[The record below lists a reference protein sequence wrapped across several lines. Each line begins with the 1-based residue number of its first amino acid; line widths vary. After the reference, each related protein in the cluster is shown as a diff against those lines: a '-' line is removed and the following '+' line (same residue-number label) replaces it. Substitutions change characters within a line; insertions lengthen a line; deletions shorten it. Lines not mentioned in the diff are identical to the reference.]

1 MSTPSTP
8 SYSASTAASA
18 TRNKPTM
25 SWLSPKRRRTTSNL
39 KTVRQGQGDVNSISE
54 ERQDEASVAVNHH
67 QAVGR
72 PVLSPRAATHFA
84 GISSNRRRES
94 LEVAKSGKKDVVGGR
109 KERGDSVIDVGGVG
123 LEVEGRRGVGAVESP
138 LDVGPANHGDIS
150 TQLAHM
156 NDVLTAH
163 TERMEIMAR
172 AQAESE
178 QRIRTMLEGASPRR
192 SSAEFLDLSHLW
204 TYLDRIQGTVEQLV
218 EEHRELKK
226 SREDSPETTAVVSVL
241 ELSRVIERLDSLQS
255 AVEDNS
261 GVVRAWLEERTSEH
275 EAVVPASMEVHQAIE
290 NNAREPGLEAIE
302 AVRAAIQDMVP
313 ALSSVRD
320 STVEN
325 TKELKSVLGMQ
336 KELGNRYRS
345 VDLGPL
351 TNRLASI
358 HNTLLERPVPKDL
371 KSDLRSVAASLED
384 IHTLADQ
391 NATAIQSLAAQNN
404 TTQNSLRQISS
415 QTRSLAETSRKV
427 NVDRDS
433 RLDTMKD
440 QLRVAVA
447 GQTEMCE
454 LMRSWMEDMH
464 PSKSASCG
472 HVISPPPRKVGRK
485 IVGFVYDR

>member
-1 MSTPSTP
+1 
-8 SYSASTAASA
+8 
-18 TRNKPTM
+18 M

-54 ERQDEASVAVNHH
+54 ERQDEASVAVNHD

-84 GISSNRRRES
+84 GTSSGQRPGLVGVNRGTLVLSQEKGRK
-94 LEVAKSGKKDVVGGR
+94 EVAGVR
-109 KERGDSVIDVGGVG
+109 KERGDSVIDVGEIGM
-123 LEVEGRRGVGAVESP
+123 EVEGGRGVGAVESP

-156 NDVLTAH
+156 NDILKAH
-163 TERMEIMAR
+163 TEQMEILAR

-178 QRIRTMLEGASPRR
+178 QRIRTMLESASPRR

-218 EEHRELKK
+218 EEHRGLKK
-226 SREDSPETTAVVSVL
+226 SKDAVPERTAVVSVVD
-241 ELSRVIERLDSLQS
+241 LSPVTERLDSLQ
-255 AVEDNS
+255 AALEDNS
-261 GVVRAWLEERTSEH
+261 AVVRTWLEERTPEK
-275 EAVVPASMEVHQAIE
+275 EAVVPASMEVRQAIE
-290 NNAREPGLEAIE
+290 HNAREPGLAAIE

-313 ALSSVRD
+313 ELSSIRE
-320 STVEN
+320 STVEH
-325 TKELKSVLGMQ
+325 TKQLKSVLGMQ

-351 TNRLASI
+351 TNRLASM
-358 HNTLLERPVPKDL
+358 HNTPLDRPVSKDL
-371 KSDLRSVAASLED
+371 ESDLRSVAASLEE
-384 IHTLADQ
+384 IHTLAKQ
-391 NATAIQSLAAQNN
+391 TTTAVQALAAQQN
-404 TTQNSLRQISS
+404 TTQLSLRQLSS
-415 QTRSLAETSRKV
+415 QTRSLAETSRQV
-427 NVDRDS
+427 NADRDL
-433 RLDTMKD
+433 RLDAMKD
-440 QLRVAVA
+440 QLRVVVA

-454 LMRSWMEDMH
+454 LMRSWMEDMQT
-464 PSKSASCG
+464 SKSASCG